1 MTPERWAEIESLYH
15 RALAV
20 SPGERTMWL
29 AAACPDDEAL
39 RGEVASLLAEASDD
53 GVLAEPLIGA
63 VAGAVGGAVAGSL
76 AGRTL
81 GRYTLNALIG
91 AGGMGEVYRARDATL
106 GRDVA
111 IKVLP
116 PLFTSDANRLARLER
131 EARML
136 AALNHPNICAIYGL
150 DEVDGLRFLVLE
162 LVDGTTLAQIL
173 ANRRTGEK
181 TGLPQAEALLLAR
194 QIAEALEAAH
204 ERGIIHRDLKP
215 SNITITPDGQVK
227 VLDFGLAK
235 TVSLERRAPDITDA
249 QAATADQTREGL
261 VIGTAAYMSPEQAR
275 GQPVDKRT
283 DIWAFGCVLYELLTG
298 RVPFGGDTASDTIA
312 KVLER
317 EPDWSALPP
326 ATPLSVR
333 RLLGRCLVKDAR
345 LRMRDIGEARLAI
358 DAQATDA
365 TSGDVPA
372 SASARAWTRWLPWAV
387 AAAAVAVLG
396 VLLLQRPPP
405 DPTAQPAHPLQDAHF
420 SRVTDWDGE
429 EGGADI
435 SPDGRFV
442 VFVSD
447 RGGAQQL
454 WQTQLRTNRF
464 VNLTPGD
471 RTITAASNLQRS
483 FGFSSDGAEIW
494 YGANAARKA
503 FVPLNGGATRPF
515 LPEHTTSAAW
525 SPDGRRVA
533 LVKID
538 PKDGDSL
545 VIADGTA
552 ADGRVLV
559 AAEGRLH
566 QHNPVWSP
574 DGEWIYFVRG
584 ADPTETMDVW
594 RIRASGGDAHRVT
607 ARSSA
612 LNFLAPLDAR
622 TLLYVGRADDWS
634 GPWLWTLDV
643 ESGQARRATVGLE
656 QYTSVSAS
664 RDRRRVVATMANP
677 TANLWR
683 VPVRNAVAGE
693 SDVAAYAVP
702 TFRAL
707 APRFGGSSL
716 FFLSTS
722 GRADGLWRL
731 DDSGAVSIRRG
742 TDGPLVEPPAVSRDG
757 RRVAMQIRNGQR
769 RHLAVMAADGTDVR
783 TVSPSI
789 DVKGLADWSPDGT
802 AIATGGNDGRG
813 DGLFTIPADGGAPT
827 RIVAGTAFNP
837 VWSPKGDLIVYAD
850 IVGGQVPLLAVRP
863 DGTPVVMPM
872 VRVRPGGYRFM
883 PDGSGL
889 VFLASLQSR
898 DFWLLDF
905 ATKQPRQLTRLDNR
919 GAVRAFDITPDGT
932 HIVFDRLRENSDV
945 VLIELPQS
953 PPTGP
958 D

>member
-1 MTPERWAEIESLYH
+1 
-15 RALAV
+15 LA
-20 SPGERTMWL
+20 SR
-29 AAACPDDEAL
+29 
-39 RGEVASLLAEASDD
+39 RGGNGD
-53 GVLAEPLIGA
+53 
-63 VAGAVGGAVAGSL
+63 
-76 AGRTL
+76 R
-81 GRYTLNALIG
+81 
-91 AGGMGEVYRARDATL
+91 
-106 GRDVA
+106 
-111 IKVLP
+111 
-116 PLFTSDANRLARLER
+116 
-131 EARML
+131 
-136 AALNHPNICAIYGL
+136 
-150 DEVDGLRFLVLE
+150 
-162 LVDGTTLAQIL
+162 
-173 ANRRTGEK
+173 
-181 TGLPQAEALLLAR
+181 LPQRQALDIAR

-204 ERGIIHRDLKP
+204 DRGIVHRDLKP
-215 SNITITPDGQVK
+215 ANVIVTPDGQAK

-235 TVSLERRAPDITDA
+235 PVFLDPAAPDLTDA
-249 QAATADQTREGL
+249 QADAAERTREGA

-298 RVPFGGDTASDTIA
+298 RVPFAGDTVSDTIA
-312 KVLER
+312 RLLER
-317 EPDWSALPP
+317 EPDWSALPS
-326 ATPLSVR
+326 ATPPLVR
-333 RLLGRCLVKDAR
+333 RLVERCLVKDAR
-345 LRMRDIGEARLAI
+345 LRMRDIGEARLVI
-358 DAQATDA
+358 DAQAASTD
-365 TSGDVPA
+365 DVPP
-372 SASARAWTRWLPWAV
+372 SAGAGAGTRWLPWAV
-387 AAAAVAVLG
+387 TAAASVAVLG
-396 VLLLQRPPP
+396 VFVLQRRPPEDARGGP
-405 DPTAQPAHPLQDAHF
+405 VNPLQHAHF

-447 RGGAQQL
+447 RGGLHQL

-464 VNLTPGD
+464 VNLTPDD
-471 RTITAASNLQRS
+471 RTVTPASNLQRS
-483 FGFSSDGAEIW
+483 FGFSGDGAEIW
-494 YGANAARKA
+494 YGPNASRKA

-515 LPEHTTSAAW
+515 LPEYTTSAAW

-545 VIADGTA
+545 VLADGTG
-552 ADGRVLV
+552 ADARVLV
-559 AAEGRLH
+559 AAGDRLH

-594 RIRASGGDAHRVT
+594 RVSASGGAATKVT

-622 TLLYVGRADDWS
+622 TLLYVGRSDDWS
-634 GPWLWTLDV
+634 GPWLWALEV
-643 ESGQARRATVGLE
+643 ETGQARRATVGLE
-656 QYTSVSAS
+656 QYTSVAAS
-664 RDRRRVVATMANP
+664 RDGQRVVATTANP

-683 VPVRNAVAGE
+683 VPVRTAVAGE
-693 SDVAAYAVP
+693 GDVDVYAVP

-731 DDSGAVSIRRG
+731 DASGAVSIRRG
-742 TDGPLVEPPAVSRDG
+742 TDAPLVEPPAVSRDG
-757 RRVAMQIRNGQR
+757 ARVAIQIRSGER

-783 TVSPSI
+783 TLTPSV
-789 DVKGLADWSPDGT
+789 DVKGLADWSPDGA

-813 DGLFTIPADGGAPT
+813 DGLFTIPADGSAPT

-863 DGTPVVMPM
+863 DGTPVPLPT
-872 VRVRPGGYRFM
+872 VRVRPGGYRFL

-889 VFLASLQSR
+889 VFLATLQSK

-905 ATKQPRQLTRLDNR
+905 ATKQTRQLTRLADR
-919 GAVRAFDITPDGT
+919 GVVRAFDITPDGR
-932 HIVFDRLRENSDV
+932 HIVFDRSRENSDV
-945 VLIELPQS
+945 VLIELPPS
-953 PPTGP
+953 PPTDP

>member
-1 MTPERWAEIESLYH
+1 MTPERWTEIEALYH
-15 RALAV
+15 AARARP
-20 SPGERTMWL
+20 PGERAAWL
-29 AAACPDDEAL
+29 AAACQNDEAL
-39 RGEVASLLAEASDD
+39 RGEVESLVAEASDD
-53 GVLAEPLIGA
+53 GWFEGLPLGGNAGPFA
-63 VAGAVGGAVAGSL
+63 VAPGGSL

-81 GRYTLNALIG
+81 GRYTLDALIG
-91 AGGMGEVYRARDATL
+91 AGGMGEVYRARDAAL

-116 PLFTSDANRLARLER
+116 PLFTSDAHRLARLER

-136 AALNHPNICAIYGL
+136 AALNHPGICAIYGL
-150 DEVDGLRFLVLE
+150 DDAEGLRFLVLE
-162 LVDGTTLAQIL
+162 LVEGTTLAQRL
-173 ANRRTGEK
+173 AARRG
-181 TGLPQAEALLLAR
+181 GDGDRLPQHQALDIAR

-204 ERGIIHRDLKP
+204 DRGIVHRDLKP
-215 SNITITPDGQVK
+215 ANVVVTAAGQVK

-235 TVSLERRAPDITDA
+235 PVLVESATPGLTDA
-249 QAATADQTREGL
+249 EAATADRTREGA

-298 RVPFGGDTASDTIA
+298 RVPFAGDTTSDTIA
-312 KVLER
+312 RVLER
-317 EPDWSALPP
+317 EPDWSALPS
-326 ATPLSVR
+326 ATPPPVR

-345 LRMRDIGEARLAI
+345 LRMRDIGEARLVI
-358 DAQATDA
+358 DAQATASSDEVLSSA
-365 TSGDVPA
+365 GD
-372 SASARAWTRWLPWAV
+372 RAWTRWLPWAV
-387 AAAAVAVLG
+387 AAASVAVLG
-396 VLLLQRPPP
+396 VFLLQRPPP
-405 DPTAQPAHPLQDAHF
+405 DPTVERAHPLLHAHF

-447 RGGAQQL
+447 RGGRHQL
-454 WQTQLRTNRF
+454 WQTQLRTSRF
-464 VNLTPGD
+464 VNLTPDD
-471 RTITAASNLQRS
+471 RTVPAASALQRS

-545 VIADGTA
+545 VIADGTG
-552 ADGRVLV
+552 ADARVLV
-559 AAEGRLH
+559 AAGDRLH

-594 RIRASGGDAHRVT
+594 RISASGGAARRVT

-622 TLLYVGRADDWS
+622 TLLYVGRSDDWS
-634 GPWLWTLDV
+634 GPWLWALDV

-656 QYTSVSAS
+656 QYTSVAAS
-664 RDRRRVVATMANP
+664 RDGRRVVATTASP

-683 VPVRNAVAGE
+683 VPVRHAVIGE
-693 SDVAAYAVP
+693 GDVDAYAVP

-731 DDSGAVSIRRG
+731 DASGAVSIRRG

-757 RRVAMQIRNGQR
+757 TRVAMQIRSGQR

-783 TVSPSI
+783 TVAPSV

-802 AIATGGNDGRG
+802 TIATGGNDGRG
-813 DGLFTIPADGGAPT
+813 DGLFTIPADGGAPA

-863 DGTPVVMPM
+863 DGTPVAMPT
-872 VRVRPGGYRFM
+872 VRVRPGGYRFL

-889 VFLASLQSR
+889 VFLATLQSM
-898 DFWLLDF
+898 DFWLFDF
-905 ATKQPRQLTRLDNR
+905 ATKQTRQLTRLARR

-932 HIVFDRLRENSDV
+932 HIVFDRSRENSDV
-945 VLIELPQS
+945 VLIELPR
-953 PPTGP
+953 
-958 D
+958 